1 MPVFSVGE
9 CIRFGWETFKQ
20 RPGILIGAV
29 LLVILIPAIPGALFP
44 SPEVAPDL
52 PPPPPSAA
60 QLIAS
65 LTGAVIGIFAALGA
79 ITFSLRAHDDITRVS
94 LGDLWNPQAFWRFL
108 GAEILVAIIV
118 FIGLL
123 LFVVPGIIAALG
135 LMFALYL
142 VIDHRSGPIEAIK
155 QSWQLTK
162 GHKGQLFLL
171 SLALVGLNILGLLA
185 LIVGALVTIP
195 ISWLAVAHA
204 YRSLAGNAGSQQ
216 QVD

>member
-1 MPVFSVGE
+1 MPVFSVGD

-79 ITFSLRAHDDITRVS
+79 ITFSLRAHDDITRVT

-118 FIGLL
+118 FVGLL

-142 VIDHRSGPIEAIK
+142 VIDRRSGPIEAIK

-171 SLALVGLNILGLLA
+171 SLALVGLNILGLVA

-204 YRSLAGNAGSQQ
+204 YRSLAGRAGG
-216 QVD
+216 